1 MQNYKNNQLVNDGNA
16 IMDISVLSV
25 IGDREDQQDSF
36 GYSLKN
42 NEGLVV
48 VCDGMG
54 GHEGGKIA
62 SCLSTE
68 KFISDYDSSYPSENI
83 TLQLIESA
91 KKSDGRIHALKNKDG
106 EPLNAGSTCVAIVIR
121 EDKLFWCS
129 VGDSRAYLLRGEEF
143 VQLTKDQNYGTVL
156 NEKLHAGVIGEE
168 EYQQEEKRAEALISY
183 IGIGNLSLIDY
194 NNSPLSLNSGDKIII
209 MSDGLYKVVRDD
221 EIQRVIENFR
231 NCSEALQALEMKAKK
246 AARID
251 GISRDNMTVA
261 IISIK

>member
-42 NEGLVV
+42 NEGIVV

-62 SCLSTE
+62 SCISTE
-68 KFISDYDSSYPSENI
+68 KFISDYDASYPSENI

-91 KKSDGRIHALKNKDG
+91 KKSDGRIFALKNKDG
-106 EPLNAGSTCVAIVIR
+106 EPLNAGSTCVATVIR

-156 NEKLHAGVIGEE
+156 NEKLRAGIIGKE
-168 EYQQEEKRAEALISY
+168 EYKQEEKRAEALISY

-194 NNSPLSLNSGDKIII
+194 NSFPLSLKTGDKIII
-209 MSDGLYKVVRDD
+209 MSDGLYKIVQEN
-221 EIQRVIENFR
+221 EIQRVIENFH
-231 NCSEALQALEMKAKK
+231 NCSEALQALEMKARK
-246 AARID
+246 AARSN
-251 GISRDNMTVA
+251 GISRDNITVA